1 MPKKISFGLSVSE
14 INNAVKELRKYQA
27 ELNYKCQKFADKL
40 AELGLQTAK
49 SVLEQ
54 HIYSGE
60 TIGSL
65 RIETDE
71 RGAVT
76 KLRIVVESEAILFL
90 EFGSGIKYSGTVNPK
105 AEELGYGPGT
115 YPGKGHWNDPNGWWY
130 LGDDGEWHHSFGIEA
145 AMPMYKSTVEMRQ
158 QIMKIA
164 KEVFGGG

>member
-1 MPKKISFGLSVSE
+1 MSS
-14 INNAVKELRKYQA
+14 INNAVKELRKYQS
-27 ELNYKCQKFADKL
+27 EITYKCQRFADKL

-71 RGAVT
+71 KGEITR
-76 KLRIVVESEAILFL
+76 LRIVVESDAILFL
-90 EFGSGIKYSGTVNPK
+90 EFGAGIKYSGTVNPK

-130 LGDDGEWHHSFGIEA
+130 MGDDGEWHHSFGIEA
-145 AMPMYKSTVEMRQ
+145 AMPMYNATVAMRQ
-158 QIMKIA
+158 QIASIA
-164 KEVFGGG
+164 KEVFQS

>member
-1 MPKKISFGLSVSE
+1 MPKKITFGLSISE
-14 INNAVKELRKYQA
+14 INNAVKELRQYQSDI
-27 ELNYKCQKFADKL
+27 NYKCQRFADRL

-71 RGAVT
+71 TGAVT

-90 EFGSGIKYSGTVNPK
+90 EFGAGIKYSGTVNPK
-105 AEELGYGPGT
+105 SAEMGYGPGT
-115 YPGKGHWNDPNGWWY
+115 YPGKGYWDSATGWWY
-130 LGDDGEWHHSFGIEA
+130 MGDDGEWHHSFGIEA
-145 AMPMYKSTVEMRQ
+145 AMPMYKATVAMRQ
-158 QIMKIA
+158 QILSIA
-164 KEVFGGG
+164 KEVFSS